1 MFGRGRTLF
10 AWAARRFD
18 ARQACALFAVA
29 LFSPAVPAAPKGL
42 APPVVNSVA
51 RSLRHWNVPVTISEF
66 AERGPI
72 GMPGSAAWASALPP
86 IHFKNPNTNTNSE
99 ADISLYAKDGTV
111 DRNALDAFDDLVAKD
126 GKVHAIAPRTI
137 QLVVKA
143 AYHFHA
149 KEVVIISAYR
159 PKRRRDH
166 GPHTTG
172 SAIDFQLP
180 GVPARTL
187 AAYLRKEPRAGVG
200 IYTNPRTQFVHVDSR
215 EQSYHWLDASPPGV
229 VWREKGLGDPDREAR
244 DASYTPERD
253 LPERSSP

>member
-1 MFGRGRTLF
+1 MLFWVRMFGRERVLF
-10 AWAARRFD
+10 AWAAPLTI
-18 ARQACALFAVA
+18 AWLFPGV
-29 LFSPAVPAAPKGL
+29 PAVSKGM
-42 APPVVNSVA
+42 APPVVSSVA

-66 AERGPI
+66 AERGP
-72 GMPGSAAWASALPP
+72 GSAAGSVAWSTELAPL
-86 IHFKNPNTNTNSE
+86 HFKNPNTNTNPD
-99 ADISLYAKDGTV
+99 ADITLYAKDGTV
-111 DRNALDAFDDLVAKD
+111 DPTAVEAFDDLVAKD
-126 GKVHAIAPRTI
+126 GKVHKISERTI

-172 SAIDFQLP
+172 TAIDFQLP
-180 GVPARTL
+180 GVAARTL

-200 IYTNPRTQFVHVDSR
+200 IYTNPRTQFVHVDAR

-229 VWREKGLGDPDREAR
+229 VWREKGLSDPDREAR

-253 LPERSSP
+253 LPEHAPPL